1 MRDTPK
7 LILRSE
13 NAAATT
19 YSFVTDNEGGF
30 RSWALCTVNDAT
42 GELLISSDWGSW
54 SYRWPSSPQSL
65 GAPNLT
71 AFIGARDAVDYLA
84 RKLQSEGRTAYRFSP
99 KATTAELRK
108 LLVQRRL
115 QDGRHQNDGWWYET
129 EEGRPPPMDRYEA
142 DGRPI
147 YSYRRQRQ
155 YEDGRP
161 WDIHGRQYQRLPFL
175 SKETARRLWNE
186 LGELAE
192 DLHGTFGGEHVY
204 WERLQRI
211 DGFDDYVTDA
221 PYEHVGTEQTFEDR
235 ILRGTILPALIAA
248 CAATTS
254 RRLAGE
260 QPPPPPEAQV

>member
-1 MRDTPK
+1 M
-7 LILRSE
+7 S
-13 NAAATT
+13 
-19 YSFVTDNEGGF
+19 
-30 RSWALCTVNDAT
+30 
-42 GELLISSDWGSW
+42 
-54 SYRWPSSPQSL
+54 
-65 GAPNLT
+65 APDDDS
-71 AFIGARDAVDYLA
+71 A
-84 RKLQSEGRTAYRFSP
+84 KLQCEGRAAYRFSP

-115 QDGRHQNDGWWYET
+115 QDGRHQNDGWWHEA

-221 PYEHVGTEQTFEDR
+221 PYEHWTMLADLAKADGIEIT
-235 ILRGTILPALIAA
+235 LRTPGGHPRGVEVRHGHVLVMTIYIYGLI
-248 CAATTS
+248 
-254 RRLAGE
+254 
-260 QPPPPPEAQV
+260 PEAADLVLRQTTAAALAALKGLPK